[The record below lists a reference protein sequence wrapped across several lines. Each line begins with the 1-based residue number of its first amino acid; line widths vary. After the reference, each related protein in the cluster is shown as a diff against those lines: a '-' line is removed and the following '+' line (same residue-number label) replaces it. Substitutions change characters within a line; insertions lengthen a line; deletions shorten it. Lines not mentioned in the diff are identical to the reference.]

1 MESQKTTQNAEERSG
16 DGIGGALLAGV
27 VLGLAVYGLYKLVSK
42 ETETRKSIADRKEA
56 DFIKEII
63 GQE

>member
-1 MESQKTTQNAEERSG
+1 MESQKTTRNTEERPS
-16 DGIGGALLAGV
+16 DGIGGAVITGVLLVLAG
-27 VLGLAVYGLYKLVSK
+27 YGLYKLVSK

-63 GQE
+63 GKE